1 MQTWKQLTLPAWLF
15 DCHTAATLR
24 LVARWIDLI
33 RSALISTNM
42 AVITSS
48 ATAVEKYC
56 DQHVCLCVC
65 LCVCLSVCPPV
76 YLRSHTSEIAKF
88 LCMLPMAVARS
99 SSASRR
105 HQKGNG
111 AILGFSSPLTMHYN
125 AFAANGIGREG
136 GDGSAQR
143 GRTVGLIYDYLV
155 TIVCGFGGYYMRA
168 ASASCHR
175 VSWCAANE
183 THIEFSIFVA
193 ENHFCKWCVTLWRL
207 G

>member
-1 MQTWKQLTLPAWLF
+1 
-15 DCHTAATLR
+15 
-24 LVARWIDLI
+24 
-33 RSALISTNM
+33 M
-42 AVITSS
+42 AVITSY
-48 ATAVEKYC
+48 AIAVEQYC

-65 LCVCLSVCPPV
+65 LCVCLSVCPPA

-88 LCMLPMAVARS
+88 LCMLPMVVARS
-99 SSASRR
+99 SSGELTTSQGER
-105 HQKGNG
+105 GNFW
-111 AILGFSSPLTMHYN
+111 GFSSPLTMHYN

-155 TIVCGFGGYYMRA
+155 TTVCGFGGFYMRA

-175 VSWCAANE
+175 VSCAANA

-193 ENHFCKWCVTLWRL
+193 ENHFCKQCVTL
-207 G
+207 